1 MIFFLLLLWSSPVL
15 AADEAPFVAPR
26 ASEESMFGGDA
37 SQPQTAPS
45 GKPDAAAKPEKAP
58 EEGHLR
64 DAFASGEVTD
74 NPLQVGGIYYQ
85 QLIMSG
91 ENGVNA
97 SNTPVSAPL
106 QLDGYLDGR
115 PNDRIRVFVD
125 SRLLYDPTKDQY
137 SNSTNQNSPAVQSLQ
152 TQSTSNGTSAVGTA
166 ATPNNPQVVL
176 DQVWLKFDI
185 DHTVFVTAGKQHEK
199 WGTSRFWNPTDF
211 LSTQKRNPLL
221 PYDLRLGNYMMKFEL
236 PLESKKT
243 NIYAIGLFD
252 NPQPSSTLGQL
263 GAAFRAETLLGNA
276 EAGLDAVFRG
286 GATPTYGADISAPV
300 GRFDIYGEAAC
311 ITGGQTVYQSS
322 SLTPG
327 EDIST
332 ALRTTS
338 LTGPDFEVSGGVS
351 YDFAWKEDR
360 QATLG
365 AEYFYNEDGYTNSSP
380 YPSLIFTGNYQ
391 PFYTGKNYAAIYLTA
406 EGPDADKHTS
416 YTFSTLSNL
425 SDKSFISRA
434 DLQWRVLTYLTFETY
449 VDGHYGAPGGEFN
462 FALSTPALVSGT
474 TAIPAVNVPAT
485 YFDLGF
491 SLRVSI

>member
-1 MIFFLLLLWSSPVL
+1 MIISLLLLLSASAH
-15 AADEAPFVAPR
+15 AAEETPYVAPR
-26 ASEESMFGGDA
+26 ASEDSMFGGDA
-37 SQPQTAPS
+37 VQPAPAPS
-45 GKPDAAAKPEKAP
+45 GKAAKAAEKPP

-85 QLIMSG
+85 QLIVSG
-91 ENGVNA
+91 QNGTNV
-97 SNTPVSAPL
+97 SNTPLSAPL

-125 SRLLYDPTKDQY
+125 SRLLYDPTKDQF
-137 SNSTNQNSPAVQSLQ
+137 SNSTNANSLAVQNLQ
-152 TQSTSNGTSAVGTA
+152 TQSTNTGSNALGTST
-166 ATPNNPQVVL
+166 TPNNPQVVL

-185 DHTVFVTAGKQHEK
+185 DRTVFVTVGKQHEK

-221 PYDLRLGNYMMKFEL
+221 PYDLRLGNYMAKFEL

-252 NPQPSSTLGQL
+252 NPEPSSTLGQMGVAL
-263 GAAFRAETLLGNA
+263 RAETLLGNA
-276 EAGLDAVFRG
+276 EAGIDAVFRG

-300 GRFDIYGEAAC
+300 GAFDIYAEAAC
-311 ITGGQTVYQSS
+311 ITGGQTVYQGT

-332 ALRTTS
+332 GLQTTS
-338 LTGPDFEVSGGVS
+338 LNGPDLEVSGGVS
-351 YDFAWKEDR
+351 HDFAWKEDR
-360 QATLG
+360 QATVG
-365 AEYFYNEDGYTNSSP
+365 VEYFYNEDGYNNASP
-380 YPSLIFTGNYQ
+380 YPALIFTGNYQ
-391 PFYTGKNYAAIYLTA
+391 PFYTGKNYGAIYLTA

-462 FALSTPALVSGT
+462 FALATPQLVSGT
-474 TAIPAVNVPAT
+474 TAIPAINVPAT